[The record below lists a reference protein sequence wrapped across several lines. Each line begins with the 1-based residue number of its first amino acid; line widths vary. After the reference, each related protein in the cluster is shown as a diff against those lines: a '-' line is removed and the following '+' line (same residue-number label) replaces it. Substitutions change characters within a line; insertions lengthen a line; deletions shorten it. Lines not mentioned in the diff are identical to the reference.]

1 MKTILISIK
10 ITVAF
15 CIILF
20 GGYVMVLWGFARLV
34 TPNEGQAEVLTLDGK
49 VVGATNVGQEFSDMK
64 YFWGRPSA
72 VDYNGGGSGGSNKA
86 VSNPEYL
93 KEVGVRIEQFLE
105 SHPYLERK
113 DLPSELVTAS
123 ASGLDPHISPLA
135 AEVQIQRIADA
146 RQMKVEYIAEII
158 VNTTHKPLVGQ
169 PYINVL
175 ELNIALDSAI
185 LNENKG

>member
-15 CIILF
+15 CVILF
-20 GGYVMVLWGFARLV
+20 TGYVLVLWGFAGIV
-34 TPNEGQAEVLTLDGK
+34 SPNQGEAEVVTLDGV
-49 VVGATNVGQEFSDMK
+49 VVGAANVGQQFSDMK

-72 VDYNGGGSGGSNKA
+72 VGYNGGGSGGSNKA
-86 VSNPEYL
+86 VSNPDYL
-93 KEVGVRIEQFLE
+93 KEVDVRIDKFIEY
-105 SHPYLERK
+105 HPYLERI

-135 AEVQIQRIADA
+135 AEVQIRRVANTRKIKEERI
-146 RQMKVEYIAEII
+146 MEIVI
-158 VNTTHKPLVGQ
+158 SSTRKPLVGQ

-175 ELNIALDSAI
+175 ELNIALDSYESNI
-185 LNENKG
+185 

>member
-15 CIILF
+15 CVIF
-20 GGYVMVLWGFARLV
+20 FVGYVVVLWGFAGIV
-34 TPNEGQAEVLTLDGK
+34 SPNHGEAEVLSLNGR
-49 VVGATNVGQEFSDMK
+49 VVGAANVGQQFSDMK

-86 VSNPEYL
+86 VSNPDYL
-93 KEVGVRIEQFLE
+93 KEVDMRIDKFLE
-105 SHPYLERK
+105 FHPYLERK

-123 ASGLDPHISPLA
+123 ASGLDPHISPLGA
-135 AEVQIQRIADA
+135 KVQIRRVANTRKIDE
-146 RQMKVEYIAEII
+146 KHITEIV
-158 VNTTHKPLVGQ
+158 VNNTHKPLVGQ

-175 ELNIALDSAI
+175 ELNIALDREVM
-185 LNENKG
+185 NY

>member
-1 MKTILISIK
+1 MKTILTSIK
-10 ITVAF
+10 ITIAF

-20 GGYVMVLWGFARLV
+20 GGYVMVLWGFAGLV
-34 TPNEGQAEVLTLDGK
+34 SPNQGQAEVLTLDGK
-49 VVGATNVGQEFSDMK
+49 VVGATNVGQQFSDMK

-93 KEVGVRIEQFLE
+93 KEVNLRIEKFLE

-123 ASGLDPHISPLA
+123 GSGLDPHISPLA
-135 AEVQIQRIADA
+135 AEVQIRRVADA
-146 RQMKVEYIAEII
+146 RKIKVEHITEIF
-158 VNTTHKPLVGQ
+158 VNTTHKPLIGQ
-169 PYINVL
+169 AYINVL
-175 ELNIALDSAI
+175 ELNIALDSARI
-185 LNENKG
+185 NN